1 MNFLI
6 LPRMKKLP
14 VSFYIYLSFN
24 FIWIFL
30 IIYLM
35 IFYQPESSTYSR
47 FSHLDKLIHFSLF
60 FIQSLLTSKTIYIYR
75 GNFSYNI
82 FIMIIFILTVFG
94 LFTEIQQLY
103 IPFRSFD
110 YYDLSVNVL
119 GVFSGVFCVK
129 IFNK

>member
-1 MNFLI
+1 
-6 LPRMKKLP
+6 
-14 VSFYIYLSFN
+14 
-24 FIWIFL
+24 
-30 IIYLM
+30 M

-60 FIQSLLTSKTIYIYR
+60 FIQSLLTSKTIYLYR

-110 YYDLSVNVL
+110 YYDLFLNVF
-119 GVFSGVFCVK
+119 GVLSGVFCVK

>member
-1 MNFLI
+1 
-6 LPRMKKLP
+6 
-14 VSFYIYLSFN
+14 
-24 FIWIFL
+24 
-30 IIYLM
+30 M

-60 FIQSLLTSKTIYIYR
+60 FIQSLLTSKTIYLYR

-110 YYDLSVNVL
+110 YYDLFLNVL
-119 GVFSGVFCVK
+119 GVLSGVFCVK